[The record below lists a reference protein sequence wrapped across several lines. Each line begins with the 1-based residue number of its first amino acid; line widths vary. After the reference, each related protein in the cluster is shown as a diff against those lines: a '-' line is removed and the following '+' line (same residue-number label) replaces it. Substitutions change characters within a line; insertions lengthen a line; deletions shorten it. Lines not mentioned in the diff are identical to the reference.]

1 MSNVQETQEDPGLI
15 IVYGDDL
22 TIHNALGQ
30 AGAPVQQGQTAA
42 DSAQALREYVY
53 SVVLSAPI
61 DEDGQVVKKAVI
73 PGGPSFSNHY
83 STGWRRQNN
92 SMSGETICYGQLHY
106 DAVVGFSI
114 CPSCTTIGHCCQG
127 LWWCRSGAGEHDS
140 GSIWRW
146 HIPHLIVADP
156 TTSHTLYSLLCFVEE
171 IHSSSTKN
179 CLWWGGKS

>member
-22 TIHNALGQ
+22 AIHNALGQ

-73 PGGPSFSNHY
+73 PGGPVFFKSLFHRLEEDTCFRIIQRLERQFVTGN
-83 STGWRRQNN
+83 STTTQWSVSVSAPPAPPLATVVKVCGGVGLGQV
-92 SMSGETICYGQLHY
+92 SMT
-106 DAVVGFSI
+106 VVPF
-114 CPSCTTIGHCCQG
+114 
-127 LWWCRSGAGEHDS
+127 
-140 GSIWRW
+140 
-146 HIPHLIVADP
+146 
-156 TTSHTLYSLLCFVEE
+156 
-171 IHSSSTKN
+171 
-179 CLWWGGKS
+179 GGGIFRT